1 MTQISYAPVVLM
13 VAATLAVACGDAPTA
28 ETEDARPTSL
38 SLSAR
43 AIEIFRTEPRSLA
56 ATVRD
61 AAGNVLSV
69 SVAWSSSD
77 TSVAQV
83 NATGTVTGVA
93 PGTATIEARVDN
105 LTATTVVTVL
115 ERMDFTFPLLGALNQ
130 DFYYLNYVDQEP
142 GAGIRDYQCGPKTNG
157 GHLGT
162 DLTLPSFARMDSG
175 VAVLATAL
183 GTVSTVHDGEPD
195 RNKSPNPGGFG
206 NYVVIAH
213 RDGFKSV
220 YGHMARQSIK
230 VSVGDQVS
238 AGAELG
244 LVGSS
249 GNSDM
254 PHLHIEFQRNSVVV
268 DAFSGECGPTFSQ
281 WAAPDAYQDAFV
293 LIASGTSNLDLNLNL
308 L

>member
-43 AIEIFRTEPRSLA
+43 AIEIFRIEPRSPA

-195 RNKSPNPGGFG
+195 RNKSPNPGG
-206 NYVVIAH
+206 
-213 RDGFKSV
+213 
-220 YGHMARQSIK
+220 
-230 VSVGDQVS
+230 
-238 AGAELG
+238 
-244 LVGSS
+244 SS
-249 GNSDM
+249 GTTWSLPTETGSRVSTVTWHDSRSRCRLGTRSV
-254 PHLHIEFQRNSVVV
+254 PVRNSASSV
-268 DAFSGECGPTFSQ
+268 ARATRTCRTCTSSSS
-281 WAAPDAYQDAFV
+281 A
-293 LIASGTSNLDLNLNL
+293 IAWW
-308 L
+308 